1 MKNAEAL
8 INLFDLVKQKEKLRF
23 YDSTNKVVL
32 PQVCPE
38 LSQSSQHLEHIIILL
53 VHTLSVNEAVVHL
66 KLEKVRQTINS

>member
-23 YDSTNKVVL
+23 YDSTDKVVL

-38 LSQSSQHLEHIIILL
+38 LSQSSQHLEHILL